1 MSTFLTVLAV
11 VLITQAFLTTAVFV
25 WLAVGSWLDHQAD
38 QRRREQQGR
47 EMSLAW
53 IVGLSS
59 EPTPIYDALVCERI
73 EKAEGWSA

>member
-1 MSTFLTVLAV
+1 MSTLLSILAV
-11 VLITQAFLTTAVFV
+11 AFTVTAAVFV
-25 WLAVGSWLDHQAD
+25 WLAVGSWLEHRAD

>member
-1 MSTFLTVLAV
+1 MSTLLSILAV
-11 VLITQAFLTTAVFV
+11 VLIAQAVLTAAVFV
-25 WLAVGSWLDHQAD
+25 WLAVGSWLDHRAD

-59 EPTPIYDALVCERI
+59 EPTPIFDELVCERI